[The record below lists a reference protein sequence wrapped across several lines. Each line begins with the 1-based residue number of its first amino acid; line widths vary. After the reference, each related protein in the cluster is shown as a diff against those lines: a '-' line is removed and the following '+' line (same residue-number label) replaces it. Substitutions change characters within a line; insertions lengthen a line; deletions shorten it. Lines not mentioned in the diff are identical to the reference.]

1 MHRPARAA
9 AAVLVLLALVAC
21 SGDGEESY
29 GGAEGLPGPVPAGI
43 EFVEPDGEG
52 VPAPDFTA
60 ELLDGTPVT
69 ASELWDDR
77 PVILLFTASWC
88 EACKEVH
95 RRVAGAVAEHDGAVG
110 LLAVVPGDDADGAR
124 DYAEELELDHAVA
137 VAGED
142 VWLDFAAR
150 EPPLVVLV
158 GPGGTVL
165 RGWPGGA
172 EEGALAEQ
180 LDALVAGEPGQER

>member
-9 AAVLVLLALVAC
+9 AALLVLLALAAC
-21 SGDGEESY
+21 GGDDEQAH
-29 GGAEGLPGPVPAGI
+29 GGAEGLPGPVPAGV
-43 EFVEPDGEG
+43 EFAEPDGEG

-60 ELLDGTPVT
+60 ELVDGTRVT

-77 PVILLFTASWC
+77 PIVLVFTASWC

-95 RRVAGAVAEHDGAVG
+95 RQVAEAVAEHDGAIG
-110 LLAVVPGDDADGAR
+110 LLAVVPADDAEGAR
-124 DYAEELELDHAVA
+124 AYAEELELEHAVA
-137 VAGED
+137 VAGDD

-158 GPGGTVL
+158 GPGGAVL
-165 RGWPGGA
+165 RGWPGGPG
-172 EEGALAEQ
+172 EGLLAEQ
-180 LDALVAGEPGQER
+180 LDALVAVEPGQGR